1 MKKGNQ
7 LDAELT
13 EMLEL
18 LDMNMSSLASSLNE
32 VFLISLG
39 I

>member
-18 LDMNMSSLASSLNE
+18 LDMNMKAGEQSE
-32 VFLISLG
+32 
-39 I
+39 